1 MVIKEEGVMVNI
13 VLEDKVVRFREIVRV
28 DARKDS
34 SILKRFS
41 SWIECYVN

>member
-1 MVIKEEGVMVNI
+1 MKLMVIKEEEVMVNI

-28 DARKDS
+28 DTRKDS

-41 SWIECYVN
+41 SWIE

>member
-1 MVIKEEGVMVNI
+1 MVIKEEEVMVNI

-34 SILKRFS
+34 FS
-41 SWIECYVN
+41 SDSQAGLSVT